1 MTTLAIAG
9 WSVAC
14 LLLGEVIWLLDGR
27 KCDRATI
34 ACLSEQLERSEEREM
49 RGEMEG

>member
-1 MTTLAIAG
+1 MTAIAIAG

-14 LLLGEVIWLLDGR
+14 LLLGEVIFLLDGR

-34 ACLSEQLERSEEREM
+34 ACMSEQLERSEAREM